1 LGYRSNK
8 KYQYLDGATTEKVFN
23 KILEVGT
30 AKNKQENSGN
40 ILISFLLEYLIGFS
54 DGHAKNHS
62 LQLFRDGEVELAPLY
77 DVSTMFTY
85 PNQMKNQLGK
95 SAFGI
100 GGEIYLFIGKNVPLF
115 GGVPAGRG
123 GCAEGKQ
130 FSNESNMYNIYVVL
144 DELLRSEISA
154 TLPDRVEL
162 KIDGVANARDWGNAL
177 NVLSKDMEVIKNQ
190 DKTKTNSLLSARK
203 LIRTA
208 HLSSLTPKGEEQL
221 LNLGVE
227 KVIDLRSITEAE
239 QEGYDKHS
247 KVSEGKIEYLNIPV
261 EAIIEEDVEQDVTN
275 ISDDDFINYGFWSM
289 KRLYSYFISDET
301 MRKQFGKAL
310 IEISNTKGAVLIHCR
325 SGKDRTGWL
334 SALCGMICGLEW
346 EAIMNEYL
354 MSKTA
359 GIEKAKDLAN
369 FYSQQYTVH
378 DWRMFIPFASV
389 FSEYLQN
396 AYDLMIEKFGNLDN
410 YLKSC
415 GVDRMVQKKIQEKFI
430 GKKNHNSGDFPDLV
444 VLAGPT
450 AVGKGTVSRRLVEKY
465 PQVYLSVSATT
476 RDPRPGEIDGV
487 HYHFLTRSQF
497 DQKIDENEFL
507 EWAVVHQENK
517 YGTLKQPIIEANK
530 QGRPALLEIDLQGA
544 RKVRQVLANSNFKTR
559 LVFLAPP
566 TFEELITRLGMR
578 GTESREERER
588 RLETAR
594 VEMRAEDEFDDVIVN
609 DDVDVAVHQLAQ
621 IMGLEK

>member
-1 LGYRSNK
+1 
-8 KYQYLDGATTEKVFN
+8 
-23 KILEVGT
+23 
-30 AKNKQENSGN
+30 
-40 ILISFLLEYLIGFS
+40 
-54 DGHAKNHS
+54 
-62 LQLFRDGEVELAPLY
+62 
-77 DVSTMFTY
+77 
-85 PNQMKNQLGK
+85 
-95 SAFGI
+95 
-100 GGEIYLFIGKNVPLF
+100 
-115 GGVPAGRG
+115 
-123 GCAEGKQ
+123 
-130 FSNESNMYNIYVVL
+130 
-144 DELLRSEISA
+144 
-154 TLPDRVEL
+154 
-162 KIDGVANARDWGNAL
+162 
-177 NVLSKDMEVIKNQ
+177 
-190 DKTKTNSLLSARK
+190 
-203 LIRTA
+203 
-208 HLSSLTPKGEEQL
+208 
-221 LNLGVE
+221 
-227 KVIDLRSITEAE
+227 
-239 QEGYDKHS
+239 
-247 KVSEGKIEYLNIPV
+247 
-261 EAIIEEDVEQDVTN
+261 
-275 ISDDDFINYGFWSM
+275 
-289 KRLYSYFISDET
+289 
-301 MRKQFGKAL
+301 
-310 IEISNTKGAVLIHCR
+310 
-325 SGKDRTGWL
+325 
-334 SALCGMICGLEW
+334 
-346 EAIMNEYL
+346 
-354 MSKTA
+354 
-359 GIEKAKDLAN
+359 
-369 FYSQQYTVH
+369 
-378 DWRMFIPFASV
+378 
-389 FSEYLQN
+389 
-396 AYDLMIEKFGNLDN
+396 
-410 YLKSC
+410 
-415 GVDRMVQKKIQEKFI
+415 MVQKKIQEKFI